1 MYKYSVKTSG
11 VTIIMKNTVL
21 KCENLIK
28 TYGSGDKTFNALD
41 GVTMHVDEGELL
53 VILGASGSGK
63 STLLN
68 ILSGMDKCT
77 SGTVVYNGALVSSMN
92 EKALTK
98 YRKNEVG
105 YIFQSFN
112 LINELTVFE
121 NVMLVAD
128 DKLAAKDCIEK
139 TGLKDL
145 ADKYP
150 KNLSGG
156 EQQRV
161 AIARALTKKC
171 GVMFCDEP
179 TGSLDSVTGK
189 QIMILLEGLS
199 RKDHKTV
206 VVVTHNNEIA
216 KIADRVYTMKNGKI
230 TDEKINDAVIRA
242 EDLEW

>member
-1 MYKYSVKTSG
+1 MTE
-11 VTIIMKNTVL
+11 NVL

-28 TYGSGDKTFNALD
+28 TYGAGETVFHALD
-41 GVTMHVDEGELL
+41 GVSMHVDKGELL

-68 ILSGMDKCT
+68 LLSGMDKCT
-77 SGTVVYNGALVSSMN
+77 SGTISYKGALISSMN

-98 YRKNEVG
+98 YRRDEVG

-121 NVMLVAD
+121 NVMLVATD
-128 DKLAAKDCIEK
+128 ETVAKECLEK
-139 TGLKDL
+139 TGLKEM

-161 AIARALTKKC
+161 AIARALSKKC
-171 GVMFCDEP
+171 DVMFCDEP

-189 QIMILLEGLS
+189 QIMILLESLS
-199 RKDHKTV
+199 RKDGKTV
-206 VVVTHNNEIA
+206 IVVTHNNEIA
-216 KIADRVYTMKNGKI
+216 RIADRVYTMKNGKI
-230 TDEKINDAVIRA
+230 TGETINKTVVSAA
-242 EDLEW
+242 DLEW